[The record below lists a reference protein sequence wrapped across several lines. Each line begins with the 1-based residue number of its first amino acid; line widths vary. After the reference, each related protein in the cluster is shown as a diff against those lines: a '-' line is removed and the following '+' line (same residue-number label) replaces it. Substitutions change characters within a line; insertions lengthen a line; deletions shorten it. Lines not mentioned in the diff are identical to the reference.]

1 MNPTMLLPSLTQ
13 EHRSFS
19 VCVMNLGSSLTLQDW
34 PKKKKKKCVI
44 EKKKKKKEQIV
55 KCVSASASLPE
66 KNGQN
71 VI

>member
-1 MNPTMLLPSLTQ
+1 LCDEFGEFSHLTG
-13 EHRSFS
+13 
-19 VCVMNLGSSLTLQDW
+19 LA
-34 PKKKKKKCVI
+34 KKKKKKSVI